1 MSEKSKAAF
10 NDYVE
15 PEAASAAP
23 PPFAQAVQ
31 DSPAPV
37 SRSRFAI
44 ITRNALD
51 RIRLIHFS
59 EMEMVVIQEVI
70 KANYE
75 RGIDKIYPGE
85 ESQEIKLKGLPWG
98 YDFNGNEEAIL
109 LVLRLLEAL
118 YNMGWMLY
126 APIEVT
132 NRLSTADALIFRQ
145 LSYIPFPSE
154 WISISFHRGDKLKIL
169 NHPPT
174 DLCAEVV
181 ATFITDIQKHEVTP
195 GRTKIKFKKFPW
207 GPTGYNDV
215 ETQLKLLNLL
225 EVVERHG
232 FTLYARTTARYSNE
246 TSESNVLVFQRRRD
260 WMRGTPLYQ

>member
-10 NDYVE
+10 YDYIE
-15 PEAASAAP
+15 TEAASAAP

-75 RGIDKIYPGE
+75 RGIGKVYPGE

-126 APIEVT
+126 SPIEVT
-132 NRLSTADALIFRQ
+132 NRVSTAGQPA
-145 LSYIPFPSE
+145 
-154 WISISFHRGDKLKIL
+154 K
-169 NHPPT
+169 
-174 DLCAEVV
+174 
-181 ATFITDIQKHEVTP
+181 
-195 GRTKIKFKKFPW
+195 
-207 GPTGYNDV
+207 
-215 ETQLKLLNLL
+215 
-225 EVVERHG
+225 
-232 FTLYARTTARYSNE
+232 
-246 TSESNVLVFQRRRD
+246 
-260 WMRGTPLYQ
+260 